1 MSFFNARIPK
11 RRQEKRREE
20 KKKTHTHTKKKA
32 ICTPF
37 SSLFLRGS
45 LKSKA

>member
-11 RRQEKRREE
+11 RRQEKRRRRRR
-20 KKKTHTHTKKKA
+20 KHTLKKKA